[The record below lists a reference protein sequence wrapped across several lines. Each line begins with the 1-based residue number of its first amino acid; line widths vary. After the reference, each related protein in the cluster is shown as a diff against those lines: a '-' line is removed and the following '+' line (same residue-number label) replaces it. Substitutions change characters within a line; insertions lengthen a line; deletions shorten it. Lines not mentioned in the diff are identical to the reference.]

1 MRETRPRELIE
12 LARVEC
18 RDTRMRDRRR
28 LQCNE
33 VVGGWRCHLKVL
45 PAVVDED
52 PYLRVLQYVVIG
64 LPEIGGVLEDVS
76 REVCNVDLLHR
87 RVERGSV
94 RGVPDAKSNHEDS
107 LGVLDRE
114 QRNVRERTHV
124 ALIEARR

>member
-1 MRETRPRELIE
+1 
-12 LARVEC
+12 
-18 RDTRMRDRRR
+18 MRDRRR
-28 LQCNE
+28 LQRNE

-76 REVCNVDLLHR
+76 REVCNVNLLHR

-114 QRNVRERTHV
+114 QRNVRERAHV
-124 ALIEARR
+124 ALIETRR